1 MIKKIDADIEI
12 ESYDLKG
19 IISFVKNSTDR
30 KGFMLFLSVLKKLPE
45 KFIVRFFHKIDRV
58 I

>member
-12 ESYDLKG
+12 ESCDLKG
-19 IISFVKNSTDR
+19 IISFIKNNFYG
-30 KGFMLFLSVLKKLPE
+30 KGAKFFLSVLKKLLE
-45 KFIVRFFHKIDRV
+45 KFIVRFFREIDRV

>member
-19 IISFVKNSTDR
+19 IISFIKNNFYR
-30 KGFMLFLSVLKKLPE
+30 KDAKFFLSVLKKLLE
-45 KFIVRFFHKIDRV
+45 KFIVRFFREIDRV